1 VLKANSE
8 QMLQDSA
15 AMQAQAVDLASTK
28 EKLSAQNLQLQREL
42 ESFIEVSDQVRS
54 CLDKKSKVDLIR
66 LKSEDELKALT
77 EMQNKRKQ
85 EMQARIRAHQE
96 LEIVHYQ
103 AILKEEDEVIKS
115 TGSRAKLNTLSSP
128 APIQRDVVLD
138 NHRRDRLEADAAEKS
153 KSQHRERKK
162 STSSNRMST

>member
-1 VLKANSE
+1 
-8 QMLQDSA
+8 M
-15 AMQAQAVDLASTK
+15 
-28 EKLSAQNLQLQREL
+28 
-42 ESFIEVSDQVRS
+42 
-54 CLDKKSKVDLIR
+54 DLIR

-138 NHRRDRLEADAAEKS
+138 NRRRDRLEADAAEKS
-153 KSQHRERKK
+153 KSQRRARKK

>member
-1 VLKANSE
+1 MLKANSE

-15 AMQAQAVDLASTK
+15 TMQARAADLASAK

-42 ESFIEVSDQVRS
+42 ESFIEVSDEVRS

-85 EMQARIRAHQE
+85 EM
-96 LEIVHYQ
+96 
-103 AILKEEDEVIKS
+103 
-115 TGSRAKLNTLSSP
+115 
-128 APIQRDVVLD
+128 
-138 NHRRDRLEADAAEKS
+138 
-153 KSQHRERKK
+153 
-162 STSSNRMST
+162 